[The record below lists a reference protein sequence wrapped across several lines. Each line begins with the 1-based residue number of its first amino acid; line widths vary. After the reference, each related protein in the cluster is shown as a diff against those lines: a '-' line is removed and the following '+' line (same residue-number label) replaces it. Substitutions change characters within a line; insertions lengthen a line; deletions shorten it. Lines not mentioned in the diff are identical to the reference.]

1 MEGQALVTDP
11 HWELAGVAS
20 PGLHGPREE
29 QVEAVGLCSSS
40 SSLLATSSSSEPFV
54 LLPVLSWAS
63 G

>member
-20 PGLHGPREE
+20 PGLRGPREE

-54 LLPVLSWAS
+54 LLPVLSWAL